1 MDIIDHFSKWMWSY
15 PMKEKTAQEAVRC
28 IKSFIFSFGLTKKL
42 HTDNGLEVKNKLM
55 DDFCAKYNIKH
66 IYSKPSSPKS
76 NGAVEASHKQ
86 IKKLILEKFYTSQ
99 ENEFDLDDAILSAV
113 NFHNN
118 TVHSSTKYKP
128 IFLRDITDINLIN
141 KVNENI
147 SQCITTALKY
157 KNNYLL
163 DKDDYILIND
173 NIKILVKD
181 NKKYIKKNKINMT
194 GEFNIPAIFKKYT
207 NNNDLEIICKK
218 KI

>member
-1 MDIIDHFSKWMWSY
+1 
-15 PMKEKTAQEAVRC
+15 
-28 IKSFIFSFGLTKKL
+28 
-42 HTDNGLEVKNKLM
+42 M
-55 DDFCAKYNIKH
+55 DDFCTKYNIKH
-66 IYSKPSSPKS
+66 IYSKPYTPKS

-128 IFLRDITDINLIN
+128 IFLRDTIDINLIN

-147 SQCITTALKY
+147 SQCIKTAIKY
-157 KNNYLL
+157 KYNYLL
-163 DKDDYILIND
+163 DKDDYILVNN
-173 NIKILVKD
+173 NIKVLIKN
-181 NKKYIKKNKINMT
+181 NKKYIKKKFNII

-207 NNNDLEIICKK
+207 INNDLEIMCKK
-218 KI
+218 NMKIFLS